1 MSGVAVAGAAPRT
14 RGAARPAPRAVP
26 ARRPRHLR
34 LVTTAARRRRLP
46 STAALVGIG
55 TVLIVISLVVVRVM
69 LAQTQL
75 SLDRLNGRVGAAQRR
90 YDQALLR
97 NAELAAPS
105 YVITRAGQLGLVAPG
120 QPPVA
125 VAVPAGA
132 VPTAARTATPVPR
145 P

>member
-1 MSGVAVAGAAPRT
+1 VSGVAVAGAAPRT

-34 LVTTAARRRRLP
+34 LVTTVPRRRRLP
-46 STAALVGIG
+46 SAVALVAIS
-55 TVLIVISLVVVRVM
+55 TVLLVIALVVVRVM

-75 SLDRLNGRVGAAQRR
+75 SLDRLNGRVGAAQQR

-105 YVITRAGQLGLVAPG
+105 HVIVRAGQLGLVAPG

-125 VAVPAGA
+125 VAVPAAA